1 MSEKYSKQIRSRA
14 TSEGSIELSIAK
26 VEIPVPGDDEV
37 LIKVQA
43 SPINP
48 SDLGLLLSFA
58 ADVQN
63 INTTGSGDETVATM
77 PVHPALMG
85 SLKPRLDKSMPVG
98 NEGAGVIVDAGINV
112 KDLIG
117 KTVGLAGINVKDLIG
132 KTVGLAGGDMYSQY
146 RCVPAAACLV
156 MEDGTTPAEAASS
169 FVNPLTALAFVETM
183 KMENH
188 TALVHTAAASNLGQ
202 MLVKICKSDGIP
214 LVNIVR
220 KQEQVDLLK
229 SLGAEY
235 VCNTSDESFM
245 DDLVTALVET
255 GATLGFDATGGG
267 NNGELPGQ
275 ILAAMEIAANK
286 NATEYS
292 RYGSDTYKQVYI
304 YGGLDQ
310 SPTIL
315 KRAFGLS
322 WGLGGWLLTP
332 MIGKIGMERFQ
343 EMRQRVAKEI
353 KTTFAS
359 SYAKEISFEEML
371 DPEIIRAYAKQAT
384 GEKYL
389 VNPHK

>member
-1 MSEKYSKQIRSRA
+1 MSEQYSKEIRSKA
-14 TSEGSIELSIAK
+14 TSDGNIELSIAK
-26 VEIPVPGDDEV
+26 VEKPVPGDDEV
-37 LIKVQA
+37 LIEVQA

-63 INTTGSGDETVATM
+63 INVTGCGDDTVATM
-77 PVHPALMG
+77 PVHPALMS
-85 SLKPRLDKSMPVG
+85 SLKPRLDESMPVG
-98 NEGAGVIVDAGINV
+98 NEGAGIIIDAGIN
-112 KDLIG
+112 
-117 KTVGLAGINVKDLIG
+117 AKDLIG
-132 KTVGLAGGDMYSQY
+132 KTVGLAGGAMYSQY
-146 RCVPAAACLV
+146 RCVPASSCLV
-156 MEDGTTPAEAASS
+156 MDEGTTPKQAASS

-202 MLVKICKSDGIP
+202 MLVKICKDDGIQ

-229 SLGAEY
+229 SIGAEY

-267 NNGELPGQ
+267 NNGELPSQ

-332 MIGKIGMERFQ
+332 MIGKIGMEKFQ
-343 EMRQRVAKEI
+343 EMRMRVAREI
-353 KTTFAS
+353 NSTFAS

-371 DPEIIRAYAKQAT
+371 QPETIREYAKQAT
-384 GEKYL
+384 GKNTL

>member
-1 MSEKYSKQIRSRA
+1 MSEHYSKEIRSKA
-14 TSEGSIELSIAK
+14 TSDGNIELSIAK
-26 VEIPVPGDDEV
+26 VEKPVPGDDEV
-37 LIKVQA
+37 LIEVQA

-63 INTTGSGDETVATM
+63 INLTGSGDDTVATM

-85 SLKPRLDKSMPVG
+85 SLKPRLDESMPVG
-98 NEGAGVIVDAGINV
+98 NEGAGVIIDAGINA

-117 KTVGLAGINVKDLIG
+117 KTVGLA
-132 KTVGLAGGDMYSQY
+132 AGAMYSQY
-146 RCVPAAACLV
+146 RCVPAASCLV
-156 MEDGTTPAEAASS
+156 MDEGTTPKQAASS

-202 MLVKICKSDGIP
+202 MLVKICKDDGIQ

-229 SLGAEY
+229 SIGAEY

-286 NATEYS
+286 NAKEYS

-343 EMRQRVAKEI
+343 EMRMRVAREI
-353 KTTFAS
+353 NSTFAS

-371 DPEIIRAYAKQAT
+371 QPETIREYAKQAT
-384 GEKYL
+384 GKKYL